1 LGHGG
6 HAGSHEGLRLEASR
20 RRAAV
25 ATRLDLGSPAEE
37 SVHLNKLDFVAT
49 LTVSGKP
56 VPSRANKLLGLEA
69 LRFVAAF
76 AVLIWH
82 YQHFAYFADKPV
94 DFVRDQLPLY
104 GLLQPFYEA
113 GSYGVWVFWCI
124 SGFIF
129 FWKYRDAISDQS
141 TRGWTFF
148 VFRFSRLYPLHFVTL
163 IIVAIL
169 QTAYFRLHGYFFVYQ
184 DNDVRHFLL
193 QIFMASE
200 WGLQRGSSFNGPI
213 WSISVEVLVYVV
225 FFLMLRFVT
234 KSALLNL
241 FVIVVCLNLKGQVF
255 SCLAFFYAGG
265 LAAIARRAI
274 APATSRFATESIA
287 WSAVIAIPVLIW
299 MFRLQSA
306 MIDWAFLLTY
316 TPILLFCLSSEI
328 TLSASTQRLVEAA
341 GNMTYSSYLLH
352 FPIQLLIALG
362 FAVSGAPIPFYD
374 GWFFAMFI
382 TSTLLASYFSYRYLE
397 APAQALLRNHL
408 LPARGTTAR
417 TAAPAL

>member
-1 LGHGG
+1 MACFNHFTKP
-6 HAGSHEGLRLEASR
+6 
-20 RRAAV
+20 AA
-25 ATRLDLGSPAEE
+25 
-37 SVHLNKLDFVAT
+37 
-49 LTVSGKP
+49 
-56 VPSRANKLLGLEA
+56 
-69 LRFVAAF
+69 
-76 AVLIWH
+76 
-82 YQHFAYFADKPV
+82 
-94 DFVRDQLPLY
+94 
-104 GLLQPFYEA
+104 
-113 GSYGVWVFWCI
+113 YGVWVFWCI

-129 FWKYRDAISDQS
+129 FWKYRDAISDRS

-200 WGLQRGSSFNGPI
+200 WGLQRGNSFDGPI

-255 SCLAFFYAGG
+255 SCLTFFLCRRSRGYRSGG
-265 LAAIARRAI
+265 RSRPTA
-274 APATSRFATESIA
+274 SRFATESTA

-316 TPILLFCLSSEI
+316 TPILLFCLSCEI
-328 TLSASTQRLVEAA
+328 TLSASTRRLLEAA

-352 FPIQLLIALG
+352 FPIQLLIASG

-374 GWFFAMFI
+374 GLFFAMFI
-382 TSTLLASYFSYRYLE
+382 TSTLLASYFTYRYLE
-397 APAQALLRNHL
+397 APAQALLRTHFVAGSGNDRPGHCPRAL
-408 LPARGTTAR
+408 SRARRRLNASGA
-417 TAAPAL
+417 